1 MILVCFKGIGS
12 SYVANKYSD
21 KIIEMYINSSIN
33 PNTDSPI
40 IISTINEI
48 KQNLLNFEVIII
60 NFCKPLLDCLTAL
73 KMDYILIYPDI
84 SCKDQYIKYWSDWS
98 GFDQYNSEKI
108 LLKSNEYLENYLQKI
123 YDWVHINNSIDII
136 PEVKSELTFEKLIQ
150 EDVIITENDVRDLK
164 TVENKL
170 KVRYATTSQN

>member
-60 NFCKPLLDCLTAL
+60 N
-73 KMDYILIYPDI
+73 

-98 GFDQYNSEKI
+98 GFDQYNSEKV